1 MLNSK
6 FDSKTIILLLLCI
19 FLLIRNCSNK
29 GNNVGE
35 KVNINGKKYELVK
48 KETDTVIKIVKET
61 TIVYKPKLITRVEK
75 EIIKV
80 PADVDTLAILKDFY
94 TKYQYRDTVLVSSYG
109 KGIISDIITQ
119 NQIVGRQ
126 IEWDLNI
133 PSVKETITVKES
145 PKTQVYYGFNLGLN
159 KTDVFNNASGG
170 LILKTKKDYLYQLN
184 LGFQPAP
191 DSKINPY
198 LGVGMYWKINLNKK

>member
-6 FDSKTIILLLLCI
+6 FDIKTIILLLLCI

-109 KGIISDIITQ
+109 KGVISDIITQ
-119 NQIVGRQ
+119 NQIVSRQ

-159 KTDVFNNASGG
+159 KTDVFNSASGG

-184 LGFQPAP
+184 LGFQAAP